1 MKPNFDSL
9 TFVALL
15 GVFAI
20 AYIPVSAITIILLLT
35 KGCG

>member
-1 MKPNFDSL
+1 MRPNFDSL

-20 AYIPVSAITIILLLT
+20 AYIPISVIAIMVLPV

>member
-1 MKPNFDSL
+1 MKPSFDSL
-9 TFVALL
+9 AFVVLL

-20 AYIPVSAITIILLLT
+20 AYIPISAITIMVLLF